1 MLEGID
7 HLRAAIPYVLCHHE
21 WWNGSGYPNG
31 LAGLNIPLEGRFLAI
46 ADAFDV
52 MTTNRP
58 YHESL
63 KDDEALAEVTRMS
76 GVYFDL
82 DIARVFD

>member
-46 ADAFDV
+46 ADAFDA